1 VPQLISVRLNRMV
14 RIGKNARRTVAKTLV
29 TTERMRMYRILTYNC
44 FSRNLSDLD
53 FGFFKLCPEPVRG
66 SVDRTGWFGGSVV
79 GAVDYCN
86 LDE

>member
-1 VPQLISVRLNRMV
+1 
-14 RIGKNARRTVAKTLV
+14 
-29 TTERMRMYRILTYNC
+29 MYRILTYNC

>member
-1 VPQLISVRLNRMV
+1 
-14 RIGKNARRTVAKTLV
+14 
-29 TTERMRMYRILTYNC
+29 
-44 FSRNLSDLD
+44 
-53 FGFFKLCPEPVRG
+53 VRG